1 MLDLTRRSFV
11 TAAASLC
18 LIRPVFASGHPVSTG
33 RDGVAIQGYDTR
45 AYWSNGQ
52 AGKGAEAHQ
61 VTWNGVAWHFATEED
76 AAMFAAAPARYA
88 PQFGGFCTRA
98 MSFKKVVDSD
108 PEVWRIFEG
117 RLYLFAQP
125 KGGNAF
131 DKDASAIIAK
141 AQAHW
146 DTLG

>member
-18 LIRPVFASGHPVSTG
+18 LARPAFAIGHPVSTG
-33 RDGVAIQGYDTR
+33 SNGVAIQGYDPH
-45 AYWSNGQ
+45 AYW
-52 AGKGAEAHQ
+52 GKGAAHMGDPSHM
-61 VTWNGVAWHFATEED
+61 VEWRGAAWQFSTATEAE
-76 AAMFAAAPARYA
+76 MFAATPARFA

-108 PEVWRIFEG
+108 PMVWRIFEAK
-117 RLYLFAQP
+117 LYLFARP
-125 KGGNAF
+125 KGGKAF
-131 DKDASAIIAK
+131 DKDAATIIAK